1 MSERGKKRV
10 VVTDAGNAPWAG
22 REDEARAPTRSL
34 SPEQQLEL
42 VDRVK
47 GLEAQLAQVAAS
59 RQLTP
64 TEQLSA
70 EQQLLE
76 LRRSL
81 PWRVG
86 RVVTIP
92 VRVLQRAGRRLRR
105 R

>member
-1 MSERGKKRV
+1 M
-10 VVTDAGNAPWAG
+10 TDVGSAPWAG
-22 REDEARAPTRSL
+22 REDEATAPTRSL

-42 VDRVK
+42 IDRVK
-47 GLEAQLAQVAAS
+47 GLEARLAQVAAT
-59 RQLTP
+59 RELTP